1 MRKFHEYRDEARGMT
16 AGLCALLAV
25 AVVGTVVVSALALA
39 GISVASTYAYLSATT
54 NIKMPAEH
62 WRGVFFARLGEAGAL
77 TTLLVGGAA
86 VYTWFRLADGGGGWV
101 ARSLGGTRVTVDTA
115 DPAQK
120 RLINVVEELAIATS
134 LRVPKVY
141 LLENE
146 SAINA
151 FAAGLNDKD
160 AVIGVTRGALDRLQ
174 RQQLQGVIAHEFSH
188 IANGDMRLNLQLLGV
203 LSGVQAIAFVAR
215 YLIRLGTTVSSN
227 AGASGQPGSSRQ
239 SGRGKHPL
247 GMVLAVAFGAA
258 IWPIGQIGSLFALM
272 INRAVNRQRE
282 FLADACAVQ
291 YTRDPQGLREALELL
306 LADDAGNRLCG
317 GGARLASHMFFASN
331 GGAWQRLFQTH
342 PSLAERISR
351 LDPATVT
358 PRETDLPPSEF
369 DSRPSEFTVQQT

>member
-1 MRKFHEYRDEARGMT
+1 M
-16 AGLCALLAV
+16 
-25 AVVGTVVVSALALA
+25 
-39 GISVASTYAYLSATT
+39 
-54 NIKMPAEH
+54 
-62 WRGVFFARLGEAGAL
+62 
-77 TTLLVGGAA
+77 
-86 VYTWFRLADGGGGWV
+86 
-101 ARSLGGTRVTVDTA
+101 GGTRITA
-115 DPAQK
+115 DASDPAQK
-120 RLINVVEELAIATS
+120 RLINIVEELAIATG

-151 FAAGLNDKD
+151 FAAGLSDKD

-188 IANGDMRLNLQLLGV
+188 VANGDMRLNLQLLGV

-215 YLIRLGTTVSSN
+215 YLIRLGTTVSNN
-227 AGASGQPGSSRQ
+227 AGASGQPGSSHQ
-239 SGRGKHPL
+239 SARGKHPL
-247 GMVLAVAFGAA
+247 GMVLALAFGAA

-291 YTRDPQGLREALELL
+291 YTRDPQGLREALEVI
-306 LADDAGNRLCG
+306 LADEAGSRLCG
-317 GGARLASHMFFASN
+317 GAAQLTSHMFFAGS

-342 PSLAERISR
+342 PPLAERISR
-351 LDPATVT
+351 LGPATVT

>member
-25 AVVGTVVVSALALA
+25 AVIGTVVVSALALA

-62 WRGVFFARLGEAGAL
+62 WRGLFFARLGEAGAL
-77 TTLLVGGAA
+77 TGLLVGGAA

-101 ARSLGGTRVTVDTA
+101 ARSLGGTRIAADA
-115 DPAQK
+115 SDPAQK
-120 RLINVVEELAIATS
+120 RLINIVEELAIATG

-227 AGASGQPGSSRQ
+227 AGASGQGPSHQ
-239 SGRGKHPL
+239 SARGKHPL
-247 GMVLAVAFGAA
+247 GMVLALAFGAA

-291 YTRDPQGLREALELL
+291 YTRDPQGLREALEILM
-306 LADDAGNRLCG
+306 ADDAGSRLCG
-317 GGARLASHMFFASN
+317 AGARLASHMFFAGS

-342 PSLAERISR
+342 PALAERTAR
-351 LDPATVT
+351 LDPAAATG
-358 PRETDLPPSEF
+358 REF
-369 DSRPSEFTVQQT
+369 DSRPSEFTLQQT